1 MESIARTKSFTFALK
16 TIELYKYL
24 VDEHRECVMAK
35 QLFRSGTS
43 IGAHLK
49 ESEHAQSKSDFLH
62 KVNIALKEANETEY
76 WLELLK
82 ASSYIS
88 ENKHIV
94 LLQDIS
100 ELIKILSVIVKTTKK
115 NLGKL

>member
-1 MESIARTKSFTFALK
+1 MESIARTKSFAFALK

-24 VDEHRECVMAK
+24 VDEHREYVLAK
-35 QLFRSGTS
+35 QLLRSGTS
-43 IGAHLK
+43 IGAQLK

-82 ASSYIS
+82 ISGYMS
-88 ENKHIV
+88 ENKHIA
-94 LLQDIS
+94 LLHDIS
-100 ELIKILSVIVKTTKK
+100 ELIKILSAIVKTTKK

>member
-1 MESIARTKSFTFALK
+1 M
-16 TIELYKYL
+16 
-24 VDEHRECVMAK
+24 DEHREYVLAK
-35 QLFRSGTS
+35 QLLRSGTS
-43 IGAHLK
+43 IGAQLK

-82 ASSYIS
+82 ISGYMS
-88 ENKHIV
+88 ENKHIA
-94 LLQDIS
+94 LLHDIS
-100 ELIKILSVIVKTTKK
+100 ELIKILSAIVKTTKK

>member
-1 MESIARTKSFTFALK
+1 MESVARTKSFSFALK

-24 VDEHRECVMAK
+24 VAEHKEYVLSK
-35 QLFRSGTS
+35 QILRSGTS
-43 IGAHLK
+43 VGALLK

-82 ASSYIS
+82 TSGYIS
-88 ENKHIV
+88 ENKHIT

-100 ELIKILSVIVKTTKK
+100 ELIKILSAIVKTTKK